1 MVDRKRR
8 LDCANGIRKADIV
21 LKHGKVLNVFTEEI
35 LEADVAIC
43 GDTIVGVGSYEG
55 EREIDCTGKYLV
67 PGFLDAHMH
76 IESSMVSPGELTKVL
91 VQAGTTTIVADPHE
105 IVNVCGVKGMDYFL
119 KCAGKALV
127 HIFFMIPSS
136 VPATDVE
143 TNGCGE
149 FLASDMMKY
158 VDDARVLGLG
168 ETMRFVEC
176 YQGER
181 RMSDKLELFA
191 KKHIDGHAPGITGKA
206 VQAYRLAGV
215 ENDHECANSEEVLDK
230 LRAGFHIYIREGSG
244 AKNLETLI
252 RTLLDANV
260 TMRGKSSMSS

>member
-76 IESSMVSPGELTKVL
+76 IESSMVSPGELSKVL

-168 ETMRFVEC
+168 ETMRFV
-176 YQGER
+176 
-181 RMSDKLELFA
+181 
-191 KKHIDGHAPGITGKA
+191 
-206 VQAYRLAGV
+206 
-215 ENDHECANSEEVLDK
+215 
-230 LRAGFHIYIREGSG
+230 
-244 AKNLETLI
+244 
-252 RTLLDANV
+252 
-260 TMRGKSSMSS
+260 

>member
-76 IESSMVSPGELTKVL
+76 IESSMVSPGELSKVL

-215 ENDHECANSEEVLDK
+215 ENDHECANS
-230 LRAGFHIYIREGSG
+230 GS
-244 AKNLETLI
+244 ARQAARRFSHLYP
-252 RTLLDANV
+252 
-260 TMRGKSSMSS
+260 

>member
-76 IESSMVSPGELTKVL
+76 IESSMVSPGELSKVL

-149 FLASDMMKY
+149 FLASDMWMMHECW
-158 VDDARVLGLG
+158 DSGRPCVLWSVTRASAGCRISWNFLQRS
-168 ETMRFVEC
+168 TSTDMHRAL
-176 YQGER
+176 QER
-181 RMSDKLELFA
+181 RYRRTVWLAWRMIMSVRTPRKCSTSC
-191 KKHIDGHAPGITGKA
+191 APVFTSISVREA
-206 VQAYRLAGV
+206 VPRIL
-215 ENDHECANSEEVLDK
+215 K
-230 LRAGFHIYIREGSG
+230 R
-244 AKNLETLI
+244 
-252 RTLLDANV
+252 
-260 TMRGKSSMSS
+260 